1 MVRNVLL
8 VLNQTC
14 SNNGMEIKDIVTSAI
29 SIITLFLNIL
39 FYIIIA
45 PRIGFRF
52 QKKDELF
59 KTASEFLAFL
69 SEINSYDSFDGIPT
83 KVKKYCV
90 SIKLLFKDGETPE
103 ELTNCMEKV
112 YQMVK
117 SRKNIE
123 TIEDIERWETE
134 FRAETH
140 TLRKELAKYTGI
152 F

>member
-1 MVRNVLL
+1 MDGNVFL
-8 VLNQTC
+8 VLNQMC
-14 SNNGMEIKDIVTSAI
+14 SNNGMDIKDIVTSAI

-83 KVKKYCV
+83 KVRKYCV
-90 SIKLLFKDGETPE
+90 SIKLLFKDGETPK
-103 ELTNCMEKV
+103 ELTDRMENI

-117 SRKNIE
+117 TRKNM
-123 TIEDIERWETE
+123 EDLKEIDQWETK
-134 FRAETH
+134 FREETH

>member
-1 MVRNVLL
+1 MINNILLEMCQECSVR
-8 VLNQTC
+8 
-14 SNNGMEIKDIVTSAI
+14 GMDIKDFVTIAI
-29 SIITLFLNIL
+29 SIITFFLNIL

-45 PRIGFRF
+45 PRISFRF

-59 KTASEFLAFL
+59 KTASEFLTFL

-123 TIEDIERWETE
+123 TIEDIERWETD
-134 FRAETH
+134 FREETH